1 MVMIIM
7 IIILLIRTIFF
18 TNIINTFKKCLI
30 LYINVVNYILMKK
43 KYDESSKKNNYFRP
57 QCCRNCGLNGHL
69 YKDCPHP
76 IMSFG
81 IICYKIINNEIKY
94 IMIQRKDSLSFM
106 EFVRGKYNIEDDKYI
121 IKLIEYMT
129 DSEKKLLLTNSF
141 EHIWNYTWCQINQG
155 TFKHTKEYI
164 ESKNKFDIIITD
176 SNIKNILSVKNCNN
190 NNESEQEWGFPKG
203 RKKLREADIDCAVR
217 EFCEETQLNNNDI
230 EIDKN
235 IIPFQEIF
243 FGTNNILYKHV
254 YYIAKIIND
263 NAEIQLDNTCIEQI
277 REIRSL
283 KWFSNEEVLNHIK
296 NHNTERIKI
305 FKKAHSIINNKSLM

>member
-1 MVMIIM
+1 MIIM

-43 KYDESSKKNNYFRP
+43 KYDDNNKKNNYFRP